1 MIKTDCCRWCWCG
14 QAKLIN
20 NHQQFQQQQQ
30 QLFINWLSTKKL
42 LFFCFPSPHLDD
54 TMTISVS
61 SSVNY
66 YSSSSSSFSLSAIS
80 PLTTT
85 MTTANDDGCSC
96 CCCCQQWSLVVEE
109 KKGEE
114 CWRCCKRWITSLYF
128 WKLLLLQNPSLFPPS
143 SSFLWWPEKSNL
155 ELCEL
160 SLVIW
165 SSTPNFA
172 ANHHPLFLL
181 LTTKTLTLFRPYHHL
196 LHLQLRIL
204 ILLSTTLS
212 TTLSATTRMAFCST
226 YGAYGLGLPGFQ
238 QGGPDNMRS
247 GMQGGMQG
255 GPGPGQAMAMFLSA
269 PADPHSRLMGLHHH
283 HHSFMGGGN
292 TPALRSYSSMQSIV

>member
-20 NHQQFQQQQQ
+20 NHQQFQQQQQQ

-96 CCCCQQWSLVVEE
+96 CCCCCQQWSLVVEE

-128 WKLLLLQNPSLFPPS
+128 WKLLLLLQNPS
-143 SSFLWWPEKSNL
+143 SFLL
-155 ELCEL
+155 
-160 SLVIW
+160 
-165 SSTPNFA
+165 
-172 ANHHPLFLL
+172 HPLSCDDL
-181 LTTKTLTLFRPYHHL
+181 KK
-196 LHLQLRIL
+196 
-204 ILLSTTLS
+204 
-212 TTLSATTRMAFCST
+212 
-226 YGAYGLGLPGFQ
+226 
-238 QGGPDNMRS
+238 
-247 GMQGGMQG
+247 
-255 GPGPGQAMAMFLSA
+255 
-269 PADPHSRLMGLHHH
+269 
-283 HHSFMGGGN
+283 
-292 TPALRSYSSMQSIV
+292 